1 MSSPLPRLR
10 STEGKL
16 RLRGTEGPAALLL
29 PGHKP
34 ASAFQEPPPVPSL
47 TGQAA
52 RPGHSQAPDQARPL
66 SAAFCFSFLVCFFS
80 KEVKLQRLLAAKA
93 AWTGAAASWPWGE
106 GAAGQG
112 RAREARPS
120 LPTPHSPL
128 PTRDSGEDV
137 SARPPWSAAGWTA
150 PGSHGSPA
158 PGRGAWWTR
167 PGPDRRC
174 PLMLRA
180 NRPGGSVR
188 GGPRWREHLVALSV
202 SGWSPDKACSRG
214 QGPRTGRV
222 LELAPEPAWG
232 RRGCRPLTL
241 AMGSCV

>member
-16 RLRGTEGPAALLL
+16 RLRGTKGPATLLL

-34 ASAFQEPPPVPSL
+34 ASAFQELPPVPSL

-66 SAAFCFSFLVCFFS
+66 PAAFCFSFLVCFFS

-93 AWTGAAASWPWGE
+93 AWTGAAASRPWGE

-128 PTRDSGEDV
+128 ETLGRTS
-137 SARPPWSAAGWTA
+137 
-150 PGSHGSPA
+150 A
-158 PGRGAWWTR
+158 PGRPGAQLGGR
-167 PGPDRRC
+167 
-174 PLMLRA
+174 LRA
-180 NRPGGSVR
+180 HTGPLLLGGEHGGLVLDLIGSV
-188 GGPRWREHLVALSV
+188 P
-202 SGWSPDKACSRG
+202 
-214 QGPRTGRV
+214 
-222 LELAPEPAWG
+222 
-232 RRGCRPLTL
+232 
-241 AMGSCV
+241 